1 MQYHFVVL
9 TTYLVKFVFEINKM
23 QHVHNYVLHLIV
35 TEHDSLLL
43 TLHLLNSMS
52 LNQNVLNEVP
62 LAMDISNCDENKFRT
77 IVYDF
82 IERIA
87 AEISLFDDDT
97 DAFNLSAS
105 AFRHI
110 ELRIQARRIEKTL
123 QLCIAQ
129 IRLIFFVSQL
139 IEHQCD
145 HLTLLFQPLDAE
157 CIKKFAKKWSQS
169 NLDPLNRDFNIDL
182 NECLDAANRTDS
194 KFKVNSVILFEFP
207 NIFSSL

>member
-1 MQYHFVVL
+1 MQNHFVVWATCL
-9 TTYLVKFVFEINKM
+9 VEFDVRNQQSATYTQLCIA
-23 QHVHNYVLHLIV
+23 
-35 TEHDSLLL
+35 
-43 TLHLLNSMS
+43 LNCYGARFHPLNNMS
-52 LNQNVLNEVP
+52 LNQNISNEVP

-87 AEISLFDDDT
+87 AEISLFDDDK

-105 AFRHI
+105 SFRHI
-110 ELRIQARRIEKTL
+110 ELRIQARRIEKIL

-129 IRLIFFVSQL
+129 IHLIFFVSQL

-145 HLTLLFQPLDAE
+145 HLTLFFQPLDAE
-157 CIKKFAKKWSQS
+157 RIKKFAKKWFHSD
-169 NLDPLNRDFNIDL
+169 LDPLNSAFNVDL
-182 NECLDAANRTDS
+182 SECLDAANRTNS